1 VQTTKEVIN
10 MTCPILRTTLLL
22 LLASCLVVPC
32 GLAAQA
38 TTTTTSRLQGTVFL
52 GAHNEPTPGT
62 KVTLYGDTGIVS
74 TFTDR
79 DGKFSFADV
88 EPPGVYFLQASY
100 LGLHTEQNVMVHPG
114 TVVQV
119 SLHLE
124 APDPIGS
131 AKP

>member
-1 VQTTKEVIN
+1 MIRSTLGTA
-10 MTCPILRTTLLL
+10 LLL
-22 LLASCLVVPC
+22 CLGICLVAPC
-32 GLAAQA
+32 GLAAPA
-38 TTTTTSRLQGTVFL
+38 TTITTSRLQGTVFL
-52 GAHNEPTPGT
+52 GASNEPTPGA
-62 KVTLYGDTGIVS
+62 KVTLYGDTGTLS
-74 TFTDR
+74 TVTDR
-79 DGKFSFADV
+79 DGNFSFTDV

-100 LGLHTEQNVMVHPG
+100 RDLHTEQNVMVHAG